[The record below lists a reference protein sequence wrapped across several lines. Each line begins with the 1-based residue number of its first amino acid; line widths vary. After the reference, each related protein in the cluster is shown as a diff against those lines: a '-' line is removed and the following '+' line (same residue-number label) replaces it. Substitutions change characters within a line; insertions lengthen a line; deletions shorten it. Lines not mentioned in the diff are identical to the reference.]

1 MSLTHMNSRNPLNA
15 TEAFEQV
22 LELITNKLNEHQE
35 YLQNIWDEE
44 RDVIDGSDLEMLNY
58 HEGAV
63 EVLSIVQHQAQ
74 ELFKNVN

>member
-1 MSLTHMNSRNPLNA
+1 MSLSCQ
-15 TEAFEQV
+15 EAYEQV
-22 LELITNKLNEHQE
+22 LELVTNKLNEHQE
-35 YLQNIWDEE
+35 YLSNIWDEE

-74 ELFKNVN
+74 EIYKNVR

>member
-1 MSLTHMNSRNPLNA
+1 MHTRRALNA
-15 TEAFEQV
+15 IEAFEQM

-35 YLQNIWDEE
+35 YLSNIWDEE

-63 EVLSIVQHQAQ
+63 EVLSIIQHKAQ
-74 ELFKNVN
+74 ELFKHVTVS

>member
-1 MSLTHMNSRNPLNA
+1 MNAIN
-15 TEAFEQV
+15 AFEEV